1 MKEKL
6 AALGSLLASLVL
18 STCCTLPLAL
28 ASLGL
33 GSLGLG
39 SVVRPL
45 RPWLIAVSAA
55 LLAWGFWTVYTRKRS
70 PRSQA
75 LMIFSALVFLVVV
88 VTPYVAGALPSED
101 EKQPELV
108 AAPGARLVVLAV
120 EDVFCAPDCAGR
132 ARSALEALPGV
143 RKVRVYRSRK
153 EAVMLVAEDA
163 EIDDALVGR
172 ALDNAGCSGFI
183 KVK

>member
-39 SVVRPL
+39 SVVKPL
-45 RPWLIAVSAA
+45 RPFLIAVSAA

-70 PRSQA
+70 TRNQV
-75 LMIFSALVFLVVV
+75 LMAFSTLVFLVVV
-88 VTPYVAGALPSED
+88 VTPYVAGAMASED
-101 EKQPELV
+101 EQLPDLV
-108 AAPGARLVVLAV
+108 AGPGTRRVVLEV
-120 EDVFCAPDCAGR
+120 DDVLCGPHCSGR
-132 ARSALEALPGV
+132 AKSALEAIPGV
-143 RKVRVYRSRK
+143 RQVRVYRSRN
-153 EAVMLVAEDA
+153 EAVLLLDVGAELT
-163 EIDDALVGR
+163 DDVVGR
-172 ALDNAGCSGFI
+172 ALEGAECRGFI
-183 KVK
+183 KR

>member
-39 SVVRPL
+39 SRVKPL
-45 RPWLIAVSAA
+45 RPYLIAVSAA

-70 PRSQA
+70 PKNQI
-75 LMIFSALVFLVVV
+75 LMAFSALVFLVVV
-88 VTPYVAGALPSED
+88 SVPYLAGAMASED
-101 EKQPELV
+101 EKLPDLV
-108 AAPGARLVVLAV
+108 AGPGTRRVVLEV
-120 EDVFCAPDCAGR
+120 DDVLCGPHCAGR
-132 ARSALEALPGV
+132 AKSALLAIPGV
-143 RKVRVYRSRK
+143 RQVQVYRSRN
-153 EAVMLVAEDA
+153 EAVVIVADGA
-163 EIDDALVGR
+163 ELSDDLIGR
-172 ALDNAGCSGFI
+172 ALEGAECRGFI
-183 KVK
+183 KK